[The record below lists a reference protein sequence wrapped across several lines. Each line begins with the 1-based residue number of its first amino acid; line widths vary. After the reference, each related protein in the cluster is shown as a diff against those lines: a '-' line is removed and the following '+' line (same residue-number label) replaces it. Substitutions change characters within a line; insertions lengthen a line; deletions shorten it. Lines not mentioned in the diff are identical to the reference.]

1 MKQLLWLTAAVVLL
15 LAIAPASAQKG
26 DPPSTPARPSPPP
39 TDRPQDKPTAMPTP
53 IQVKPTVMPTP
64 TDRPT
69 VLPAPDDKPTALP
82 TPQGALAAE
91 EPVVPPT
98 PTQPGVSVVS
108 ASARAA
114 EIALTDAALTRQVF
128 DDLGGE
134 RLLQRTN
141 APVAA
146 VATPAAYTLT
156 GGAVLVGIGLLA
168 FNLLASLTQSAAVR
182 SLERTYRRQK
192 SQEFELAMARELSG
206 RRKRLDERL
215 QADREAWRA
224 VTSQLFADAGLGGV
238 SPSYV
243 EEVASSP
250 APRLAI
256 AGSDGLLYVL
266 TTQPEQ
272 ISPRS
277 RVIPL
282 DAGLSLLARVEA
294 HALWEHVAE
303 PLPDRVVL
311 ARDVA
316 WYLVVARRRASRLA
330 QRSDPRHRWR
340 IWRSRKS

>member
-1 MKQLLWLTAAVVLL
+1 MKQLLWLMAAVVLL

-69 VLPAPDDKPTALP
+69 VLPM
-82 TPQGALAAE
+82 PQGALAAE

-98 PTQPGVSVVS
+98 PTQPGVSAVS
-108 ASARAA
+108 ASASAA
-114 EIALTDAALTRQVF
+114 EIALTDVALTRQVF
-128 DDLGGE
+128 DDLGVK
-134 RLLQRTN
+134 RPLQHAD
-141 APVAA
+141 APAVAA
-146 VATPAAYTLT
+146 ATPATYTLT

-168 FNLLASLTQSAAVR
+168 FNLLVSLTQSAAVR

-206 RRKRLDERL
+206 HRKRLDEIL

-224 VTSQLFADAGLGGV
+224 VTSQWFADAGLGGV

-294 HALWEHVAE
+294 HALWEHVARR
-303 PLPDRVVL
+303 LPDRVVL
-311 ARDVA
+311 ARDAA

-330 QRSDPRHRWR
+330 QRGDPRHRWR